1 MQVLVQFI
9 KVLFDMQRMVYV
21 ESCGLCKKARQGGE
35 AEEWA
40 DQGVLIAEAAT
51 SQTYI
56 EGRHISIYMNAGT
69 QMNKPQKNRTLLSQ
83 AKEMSR

>member
-1 MQVLVQFI
+1 
-9 KVLFDMQRMVYV
+9 LFDVQSIVYFESFGVRM
-21 ESCGLCKKARQGGE
+21 KARQGGE

-56 EGRHISIYMNAGT
+56 EGRHISIYINAGT
-69 QMNKPQKNRTLLSQ
+69 QMNKSQKNRTLLSQ
-83 AKEMSR
+83 ARETSR